1 MGWGKTTLL
10 KAMLAEPRV
19 AASRLFVAED
29 TREIRPTG
37 HDVVQLRTSDN
48 VSLRDMVVTALRMR
62 ADRIAIGETRYGDA
76 MIEILKA
83 WATGTRGAFFTIPA
97 TAEHGILVRR
107 RAMLQ
112 GVNTTGT
119 GKRV

>member
-37 HDVVQLRTSDN
+37 HDVVQLRTSDT
-48 VSLRDMVVTALRMR
+48 VSLRDLFVTALRMR
-62 ADRIAIGETRYGDA
+62 AARIAIGEARSGHSF
-76 MIEILKA
+76 IEILNA
-83 WATGTRGAFFTIPA
+83 WTTRNRGGFSTLHADA
-97 TAEHGILVRR
+97 HHAVVVLLRSVSRR
-107 RAMLQ
+107 L
-112 GVNTTGT
+112 GEICL
-119 GKRV
+119 